1 MASSMRVRNLIEP
14 LAEKQL
20 AEVNNLIYDTQTDRF
35 KSLRGGTE
43 NGIHFSVLKL
53 VPGNIFSIIS
63 FLWKGLGY
71 IRRKR
76 SKTKKNII
84 YNYDYP
90 DAKNILFLVFAK
102 WMGYKIVVDVVED
115 NRFITNYSSFFN
127 RLRMITSK
135 KILNRK
141 SVV

>member
-20 AEVNNLIYDTQTDRF
+20 AAFNNLIYDTQTDRF
-35 KSLRGGTE
+35 KSSKGGTE
-43 NGIHFSVLKL
+43 NGINYSVLKL

-63 FLWKGLGY
+63 FLWKGIRY
-71 IRRKR
+71 IKNTK
-76 SKTKKNII
+76 SATKKNII

-90 DAKNILFLVFAK
+90 DGKNIVFLLAAK

-127 RLRMITSK
+127 RIR
-135 KILNRK
+135 
-141 SVV
+141 